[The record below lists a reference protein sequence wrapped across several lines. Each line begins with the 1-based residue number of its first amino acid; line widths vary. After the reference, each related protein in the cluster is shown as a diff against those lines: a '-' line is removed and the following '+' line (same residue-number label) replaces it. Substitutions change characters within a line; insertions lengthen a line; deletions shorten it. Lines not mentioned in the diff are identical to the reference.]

1 MIKNYR
7 YFVTLMLPKRRT
19 CLKGNDGQSKWIYFQ
34 NENDD
39 LLGHYNTI
47 WDKTSADIKKKL
59 IGILSTIKHF

>member
-1 MIKNYR
+1 M
-7 YFVTLMLPKRRT
+7 YFL
-19 CLKGNDGQSKWIYFQ
+19 

-39 LLGHYNTI
+39 LLGQYNTI

>member
-1 MIKNYR
+1 
-7 YFVTLMLPKRRT
+7 MLPKRRT
-19 CLKGNDGQSKWIYFQ
+19 CLKSSDEQSKWMYFL

-39 LLGHYNTI
+39 LLGQYNTI